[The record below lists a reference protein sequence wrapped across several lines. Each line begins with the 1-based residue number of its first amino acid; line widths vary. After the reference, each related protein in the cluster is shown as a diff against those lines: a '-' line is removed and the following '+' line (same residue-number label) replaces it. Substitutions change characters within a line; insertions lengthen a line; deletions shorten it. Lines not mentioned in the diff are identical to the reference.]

1 MEKQDPVR
9 VIGYGK
15 EPNWLFL
22 KGGTALED
30 IVRVGMVSSVENG
43 MVRVYYPDRE
53 ETTASLHLFAGNGEY
68 SLPQVNDQVI
78 VLHLSNDTSTAVVL
92 GSFWSEADPV
102 PKDTEFYK
110 NIGKNAFISFKDS
123 CCMIHAPEIRLE
135 STSGSITLTEIIYFL
150 SLESG

>member
-1 MEKQDPVR
+1 M
-9 VIGYGK
+9 
-15 EPNWLFL
+15 
-22 KGGTALED
+22 ED

-68 SLPQVNDQVI
+68 SLPLVNDQVI

-110 NIGKNAFISFKDS
+110 KIGKNAFISFKDS
-123 CCMIHAPEIRLE
+123 CCMIHAPEILLE
-135 STSGSITLTEIIYFL
+135 STSGSITLTEIIGFKERIER
-150 SLESG
+150 LEEK

>member
-1 MEKQDPVR
+1 M
-9 VIGYGK
+9 
-15 EPNWLFL
+15 
-22 KGGTALED
+22 ED

-92 GSFWSEADPV
+92 GSFWS
-102 PKDTEFYK
+102 KQILFLR
-110 NIGKNAFISFKDS
+110 IQSFIR
-123 CCMIHAPEIRLE
+123 ILE
-135 STSGSITLTEIIYFL
+135 KMPLYL
-150 SLESG
+150 SRIAVA